1 MLWAMNQ
8 VFYEMGFSGFVGD
21 CDISWKSLP
30 PLKNGASF
38 WMMIFT
44 PTKIRARNSESNR
57 TNTWWE
63 TLVDFQGINRP
74 KFDREVVAEG
84 GGRAGNDHRPKHCE
98 SFRLAGGVPAVVFC
112 GACGEPSVG
121 QLMVFMGD
129 LGPAGFGVFFGVS
142 RIVTNPSKNAGISQ
156 ESKAPGQKKTPMN
169 H

>member
-1 MLWAMNQ
+1 
-8 VFYEMGFSGFVGD
+8 
-21 CDISWKSLP
+21 
-30 PLKNGASF
+30 
-38 WMMIFT
+38 MMIFT

-121 QLMVFMGD
+121 QLMALMGD
-129 LGPAGFGVFFGVS
+129 LGPGGFGVFFGVS
-142 RIVTNPSKNAGISQ
+142 RKVTNP
-156 ESKAPGQKKTPMN
+156 
-169 H
+169 